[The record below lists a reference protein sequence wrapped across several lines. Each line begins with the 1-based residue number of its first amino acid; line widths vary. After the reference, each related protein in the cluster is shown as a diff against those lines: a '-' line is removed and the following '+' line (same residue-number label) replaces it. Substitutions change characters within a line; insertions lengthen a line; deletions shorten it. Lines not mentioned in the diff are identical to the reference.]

1 VFLSLARTGQQLIR
15 SVLQTTVDK
24 ARFDKMSRYFACK
37 LDYLVGCCQIWA
49 VKFDPVAAR
58 NCSIWSLE
66 CRLVVDKLSGDKD
79 PLDEPVW
86 YTLFR
91 ALKACM
97 RARLPLSNRIIRA
110 AWFVSVAISPRVFA
124 RRLIALRFVITERPA
139 WFERILTTVANIA
152 SWRGSG
158 RIHAADSLERSGSVI
173 AGVNQG
179 SIMEGQLP

>member
-1 VFLSLARTGQQLIR
+1 
-15 SVLQTTVDK
+15 
-24 ARFDKMSRYFACK
+24 M
-37 LDYLVGCCQIWA
+37 
-49 VKFDPVAAR
+49 KFDPVAAR

-66 CRLVVDKLSGDKD
+66 CRLVADKLSGDKD

-124 RRLIALRFVITERPA
+124 F
-139 WFERILTTVANIA
+139 
-152 SWRGSG
+152 SQDG
-158 RIHAADSLERSGSVI
+158 
-173 AGVNQG
+173 
-179 SIMEGQLP
+179 

>member
-1 VFLSLARTGQQLIR
+1 MDTIRECNAPFYGEVVTVYEPLACYRVHDGND
-15 SVLQTTVDK
+15 SLQTTVDK

-37 LDYLVGCCQIWA
+37 LDYLVGRCQIWG

-58 NCSIWSLE
+58 NCSIWSPE
-66 CRLVVDKLSGDKD
+66 CRLVVDKFSGDKD

-97 RARLPLSNRIIRA
+97 RARLPLSNRIVRA

-124 RRLIALRFVITERPA
+124 RRLIVLCLVITERPA

-158 RIHAADSLERSGSVI
+158 RIHAADS
-173 AGVNQG
+173 
-179 SIMEGQLP
+179 

>member
-1 VFLSLARTGQQLIR
+1 
-15 SVLQTTVDK
+15 
-24 ARFDKMSRYFACK
+24 MSRWPAIVCTMAMTAYRPPSTRRASTRC
-37 LDYLVGCCQIWA
+37 LGILPASSITSSGVVQIWG

-66 CRLVVDKLSGDKD
+66 CRLVVDKFSGDKD

-124 RRLIALRFVITERPA
+124 RRLIVLRLVITERPA

-158 RIHAADSLERSGSVI
+158 RIHAADS
-173 AGVNQG
+173 
-179 SIMEGQLP
+179 